1 MRNYTADHVSTRTYA
16 TQAALTLAT
25 DGLVCGRIEGST
37 ERGSRQRHT
46 PTSDFTERLR
56 TQASFFH
63 SASGVSYSTEYCI
76 AGYVWTLVF
85 FVRVMFCGVCTPRV
99 CWRMPRNPIVCPC
112 RGALALAGAQKS
124 RRHTHTGAPLTEHF
138 DTEV

>member
-1 MRNYTADHVSTRTYA
+1 MKATLASRDRAQGRWHAVRNYTADHVSTRTYT

-63 SASGVSYSTEYCI
+63 S
-76 AGYVWTLVF
+76 
-85 FVRVMFCGVCTPRV
+85 GVCLVLLLSTV
-99 CWRMPRNPIVCPC
+99 
-112 RGALALAGAQKS
+112 
-124 RRHTHTGAPLTEHF
+124 
-138 DTEV
+138 